1 MDSLDKI
8 PSLESSSGHFNVEN
22 STNYLHM
29 KCQRNSL
36 LFLTTYSYHQ
46 ITNRRLRVLFPFTNS
61 FYCNDSLNS
70 PISAEDV
77 QKIEEMIKSLI
88 ESNHQLEYATASKN
102 DLLTYFEQ
110 RKQKDKLT
118 HLNQSLSPDIVECI
132 KINDFLDLTYGIHY
146 ETDISKLGDFR
157 FLPFNNGFF
166 LIFPHFLSDGSIQCQ
181 VPKELDKVSKY
192 VNWAIKNGFDS
203 IENINNYI
211 KSGKDINDI
220 DEKVQDYDLGNLNN
234 ISDTLMKEF
243 PNRRVLAVSGSSS
256 AGKSTFSKLIKKHIE
271 ENYGHEYECQILPM
285 DDYFMNRDERPL
297 DENGNIDYESMRVI
311 HTGLLASRIDD
322 LLEGKPIPERRY
334 DYVDGIGNDI
344 DSKITLQKK
353 GFLIVEGLHA
363 LNPEFLSK
371 IKETNVMKIY
381 ISPIAPLSI
390 DCEHSFDPHDV
401 LLFRRIL
408 RDFNQRGTS
417 PRDNIE
423 IWPSVEAGSARYLLP
438 LLESADFYYTDQI
451 VYELNAMQ
459 YAVSSLLKR
468 YLDPVEKNPQVA
480 KEVTA
485 EVKRLSL
492 ILSLFEPLRTEDLP
506 DRLLTKQLSFDTLNY
521 LGE

>member
-1 MDSLDKI
+1 
-8 PSLESSSGHFNVEN
+8 
-22 STNYLHM
+22 
-29 KCQRNSL
+29 
-36 LFLTTYSYHQ
+36 
-46 ITNRRLRVLFPFTNS
+46 
-61 FYCNDSLNS
+61 
-70 PISAEDV
+70 
-77 QKIEEMIKSLI
+77 
-88 ESNHQLEYATASKN
+88 
-102 DLLTYFEQ
+102 
-110 RKQKDKLT
+110 
-118 HLNQSLSPDIVECI
+118 
-132 KINDFLDLTYGIHY
+132 
-146 ETDISKLGDFR
+146 
-157 FLPFNNGFF
+157 
-166 LIFPHFLSDGSIQCQ
+166 
-181 VPKELDKVSKY
+181 
-192 VNWAIKNGFDS
+192 
-203 IENINNYI
+203 
-211 KSGKDINDI
+211 
-220 DEKVQDYDLGNLNN
+220 
-234 ISDTLMKEF
+234 MKEF

-438 LLESADFYYTDQI
+438 LIESADFYYTDQI